1 MAYGGGNFTTQNKVL
16 PGAYINFISTT
27 SSGVNMSDRGYV
39 AMGVEL
45 DFGVENEMFEVTS
58 LENGLNDFGY
68 EYTSDKLKGLR
79 DLFKN
84 ASTVYLYR
92 LNSGG
97 AKASNTYA
105 TCKYSGTRGNDIRL
119 VINVNIDDVSKF
131 DVETYLDSTLVDTQT
146 VTTSAELVD
155 NNFVTFKTSATLE
168 ATSGIALTGGTNGT
182 ITSSSHQKF
191 LDLAESYSFNVLATT
206 SDDDLIKALY
216 TSYTKRM
223 RDEVGS
229 KFQLVV
235 HNYKAD
241 YEGVVSVTNECTEG
255 KTDLIYWVTG
265 TLAGCLVQ
273 KSVLNKSYDG
283 EFTVSADYTQ
293 SQLSNAIQN
302 GEFILHKVGSDVKVL
317 SDINTLVSM
326 TTEKGDIF
334 KKNQTIRVVDQIAT
348 DIATVFN
355 TKYLGIMPNDNSGR
369 ISLWSDICT
378 LLKTLETVRAV
389 ENFSTDSVK
398 ISQGDSKSAV
408 LCQITDLNVVNVM
421 EQLYMN
427 VMLA

>member
-1 MAYGGGNFTTQNKVL
+1 MAYGGGNFVTQNKVL
-16 PGAYINFISTT
+16 PGAYINFISTA
-27 SSGVNMSDRGYV
+27 SQGLNMSERGYV

-45 DFGVENEMFEVTS
+45 DFGVENKIFEITS
-58 LENGLNDFGY
+58 LENCLNDFGY
-68 EYTSDKLKGLR
+68 EYTDDKLKGLR

-84 ASTVYLYR
+84 ASTVYFYR

-97 AKASNTYA
+97 TKASNDYA
-105 TCKYSGTRGNDIRL
+105 TCKYCGTRGNDIRL

-146 VTTSAELVD
+146 VSTSAELID
-155 NNFVTFKTSATLE
+155 TNFVSFKTSATLE
-168 ATSGIALTGGTNGT
+168 ATAGIALTGGANGT
-182 ITSSSHQKF
+182 VTSSSHQKF
-191 LDLAESYSFNVLATT
+191 LDLAESYAFNVLATT

-241 YEGVVSVTNECTEG
+241 YEGVVSVTNECLES
-255 KTDLIYWVTG
+255 KTDLIYWVSG
-265 TLAGCLVQ
+265 ALASCLVQ
-273 KSVLNKSYDG
+273 KSVLNKTYDG
-283 EFTVSADYTQ
+283 EFTVNADYTQ
-293 SQLSNAIQN
+293 TQLSNAIQN

-317 SDINTLVSM
+317 SDINTLLST

-348 DIATVFN
+348 DIATLFN

-369 ISLWSDICT
+369 ISLWNDICT
-378 LLKTLETVRAV
+378 LIKALETVRAV
-389 ENFSTDSVK
+389 ENFSTENVQVTK
-398 ISQGDSKSAV
+398 GDSNSAV
-408 LCQITDLNVVNVM
+408 LCQITDLNVVNAM